1 MTKRI
6 IQYHGK
12 YQDTTVLPLDTS
24 TVLFSVMM
32 RFYQPIPSYFENPES
47 VSINNLADK

>member
-1 MTKRI
+1 MT
-6 IQYHGK
+6 QYHGK
-12 YQDTTVLPLDTS
+12 YQDTMVLASDTA

-32 RFYQPIPSYFENPES
+32 RFYQPISSYFGNPES